1 MKTAKFV
8 NFTAEEF
15 IGYWDGK
22 GRTYPAG
29 ASEYMPDYL
38 ARHYAK
44 HLTNQELLR
53 TTADG
58 TLIHKD
64 GDKMTSPKKPE
75 DVPMFMQF
83 FQMAYIPDDIDELG
97 DSQDNLSS
105 LIGSANKNRA
115 DKIAKVEAK
124 ISDAPPLSRT
134 RQSRPQE
141 DENFAKPTAD
151 GVDPTKPQTVL
162 PADWNE
168 SDEEE
173 GSFQGK
179 PVENIN

>member
-1 MKTAKFV
+1 MKTALFV
-8 NFTAEEF
+8 NFTNQEF

-22 GRTYPAG
+22 GRTYPPG

-38 ARHYAK
+38 AQHYAK
-44 HLTNQELLR
+44 HLTNRELLR
-53 TTADG
+53 TTLDG
-58 TLIHKD
+58 TLIHKG

-75 DVPMFMQF
+75 DTPLFMELF
-83 FQMAYIPDDIDELG
+83 NKAYIPDDIDDIGNKRDDL
-97 DSQDNLSS
+97 DS

-124 ISDAPPLSRT
+124 IKDAPPISSP
-134 RQSRPQE
+134 RQAKPQE
-141 DENFAKPTAD
+141 DENFAKPK
-151 GVDPTKPQTVL
+151 GQDPIGPQVVL

-168 SDEEE
+168 IDEEE

-179 PVENIN
+179 PVENVPAA